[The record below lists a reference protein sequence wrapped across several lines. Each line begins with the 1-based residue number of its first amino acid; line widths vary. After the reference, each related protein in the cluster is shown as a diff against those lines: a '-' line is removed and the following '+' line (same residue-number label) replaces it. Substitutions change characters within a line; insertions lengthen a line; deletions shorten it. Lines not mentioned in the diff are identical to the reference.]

1 MKQKRKS
8 LTKGKNMFIID
19 LILIPVFTL
28 VAYSGLKL
36 HIAGHPQ
43 EYSHDIWHNWA
54 IVHVV
59 SGIISLV
66 FGWLHIKAHWTW
78 YNKLFKKSKRKKS
91 KVTITL
97 SLIFSVELIT
107 GSILIFFIDGANT
120 GVGLWHYKI
129 GLAMILFLL
138 LHTVNRFNIMMK
150 GLGVK

>member
-1 MKQKRKS
+1 MKQKIKT

-19 LILIPVFTL
+19 LMLIPVFTL

-43 EYSHDIWHNWA
+43 KYIHDIWHNCA
-54 IVHVV
+54 ITHVV
-59 SGIISLV
+59 SGIVSLV
-66 FGWLHIKAHWTW
+66 FGWLHIKAHWAW
-78 YNKLFKKSKRKKS
+78 YKKLFKRSKRKKS

-97 SLIFSVELIT
+97 SLIFAIELIT
-107 GSILIFFIDGANT
+107 GIILIFFIDGANT
-120 GVGLWHYKI
+120 DVGLWHYKV

-138 LHTVNRFNIMMK
+138 LHTLNRFNIMMK